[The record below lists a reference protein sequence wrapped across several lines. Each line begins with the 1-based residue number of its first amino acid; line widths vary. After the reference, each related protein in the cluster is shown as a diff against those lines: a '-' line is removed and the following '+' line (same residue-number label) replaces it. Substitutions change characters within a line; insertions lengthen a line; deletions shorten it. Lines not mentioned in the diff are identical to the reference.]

1 MIFISG
7 SRVVFENIDGVIFVW
22 VNDVRIGGFPSEELA
37 MHTVA
42 YRLAQRRVA

>member
-1 MIFISG
+1 MYISG
-7 SRVVFENIDGVIFVW
+7 SKVVFENVDDVIFVW
-22 VNDVRIGGFPSEELA
+22 INDVLLGGFPSEELA